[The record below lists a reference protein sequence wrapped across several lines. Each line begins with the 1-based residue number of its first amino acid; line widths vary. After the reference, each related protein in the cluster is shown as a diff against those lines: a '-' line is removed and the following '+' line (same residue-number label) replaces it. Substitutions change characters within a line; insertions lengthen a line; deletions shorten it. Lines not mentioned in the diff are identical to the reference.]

1 MPGPGMTEGAT
12 MSQQVTPSVIPV
24 IVPEARTERDVPP
37 GRQGMRSD
45 RKVATLVGVLF
56 IVGDI
61 AGVLSFALMSKIFEG
76 PGVLG
81 NIATNHGRLVAGA
94 LLVMVMGFALAM
106 IPVLLYPIF
115 RRYDEA
121 MALACVV
128 FRGAIETVTYL
139 ATAIALLT
147 LAELGQGYADGGSIA
162 GAGQQTLATLLTAVR
177 GPITANVTAIVF
189 SIGAAIFYSLFY
201 RSRLIP
207 RWLSV
212 WGLVGAAL
220 YLAAPVLELFGSP
233 LGALMAPLA
242 VAELVLAVW
251 LIVRGLD
258 SSPTDTLE
266 IDESR
271 PAMVRSVTQ
280 PGVGAGGRDR

>member
-1 MPGPGMTEGAT
+1 
-12 MSQQVTPSVIPV
+12 MSQQKTQSSARPV
-24 IVPEARTERDVPP
+24 VVPDAPVKQDIGSAPTAMVGS
-37 GRQGMRSD
+37 GRRSWLRMRSD
-45 RKVATLVGVLF
+45 RKVAILVGVLF

-61 AGVLSFALMSKIFEG
+61 AGVLTLALTSQIFEG

-81 NIATNHGRLVAGA
+81 NIATSHGRLVVGA

-121 MALACVV
+121 LALACVV

-139 ATAIALLT
+139 ATAIVLLT
-147 LAELGQGYADGGSIA
+147 IAELGQEYANEGSIV
-162 GAGQQTLATLLTAVR
+162 GSGRQTLATLLTAVR

-189 SIGAAIFYSLFY
+189 SVGAAIFYYLFY

-242 VAELVLAVW
+242 VAELVLAFW

-258 SSPTDTLE
+258 PSPKDTLE
-266 IDESR
+266 IDENR
-271 PAMVRSVTQ
+271 PASRT
-280 PGVGAGGRDR
+280 